1 MDGHINCKGGK
12 VLKKEQT
19 ILEWLG
25 INNKWERSVLILQ
38 LIRCFVALPGGFF
51 VIFFIEFFTEIYLSG
66 IMVFLL
72 SFSII
77 MIIDFI
83 TIQLMKKNLLDI
95 EHQKITTYYMVQFSR
110 IFDSFGF
117 LLFVIAIGLMI
128 KDNCF

>member
-25 INNKWERSVLILQ
+25 INNKWKRSVLILQ

>member
-1 MDGHINCKGGK
+1 M
-12 VLKKEQT
+12 LKKEQT

-25 INNKWERSVLILQ
+25 INNKWKRSVLILQ

>member
-1 MDGHINCKGGK
+1 
-12 VLKKEQT
+12 
-19 ILEWLG
+19 
-25 INNKWERSVLILQ
+25 
-38 LIRCFVALPGGFF
+38 
-51 VIFFIEFFTEIYLSG
+51 
-66 IMVFLL
+66 
-72 SFSII
+72 

>member
-25 INNKWERSVLILQ
+25 INNKWKRSVLILQ

-95 EHQKITTYYMVQFSR
+95 EHQKIATYYMVQFSR